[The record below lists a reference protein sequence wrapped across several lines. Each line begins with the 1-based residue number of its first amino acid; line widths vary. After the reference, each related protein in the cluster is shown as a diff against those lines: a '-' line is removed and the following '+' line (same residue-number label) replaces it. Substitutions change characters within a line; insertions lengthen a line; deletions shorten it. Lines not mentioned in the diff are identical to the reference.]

1 MWCPKPT
8 FFENFLKSAKVA
20 HLRILHSLKRSGVRL
35 RTNLVVLG
43 ARDQDSGGCG
53 GRTIKNHDISGQND
67 PSEGFLPQKIGKRR
81 RNMYHFVS
89 KVMFSVIFAGFS
101 RSRHQYGERRYVYT
115 EKICFGRRWRNP

>member
-1 MWCPKPT
+1 MRKPT
-8 FFENFLKSAKVA
+8 FWGKFPKSEKFAES
-20 HLRILHSLKRSGVRL
+20 RILHSLKRSGGRL

-43 ARDQDSGGCG
+43 ASDKDSGGSG
-53 GRTIKNHDISGQND
+53 GRTNKNQDISGRND

-89 KVMFSVIFAGFS
+89 KVMFSVILAGFC